1 MQFDFA
7 LFLRALGLAIVLEG
21 LCWALAPGAMRRAM
35 RRLMR
40 EPDGA
45 VRAAGLFAMAAG
57 LCLVW
62 LAV

>member
-1 MQFDFA
+1 MHLDVP
-7 LFLRALGLAIVLEG
+7 LLLRAAGLALVLEG
-21 LCWALAPGAMRRAM
+21 LCWALAPGATRRAM